1 MNDQPPAHEQ
11 SATRE
16 ADLLV
21 AYRHDAHKLN
31 GRSHA
36 AAVDQIAGVR
46 VNQSVPYGADRD
58 AAALSRPSGEPT
70 TTVDSHTSPY
80 RLSLVDGES
89 RNPRP
94 DVTRTDI
101 EHAIRELLSE
111 TDPEDAHHAWLTSDL
126 AARFNEAVSY
136 PYTSLKYHTLLVVAL
151 LDNYRDGHA
160 FSDLRLVVDDAET
173 IVPHR
178 TVFAGDRFALRITAT
193 EPNQPFTG
201 LGDQPRRSWAS
212 IWTQLPTHPIDTDH
226 ATEDRILDANL
237 RRIRSWSTALQYIEE
252 YGAVFDS

>member
-1 MNDQPPAHEQ
+1 MSEQPPAHEQ

-16 ADLLV
+16 EELLV

-94 DVTRTDI
+94 HVTQADI
-101 EHAIRELLSE
+101 ESAIRELLSE
-111 TDPEDAHHAWLTSDL
+111 TDPEAAHYAWLTSDL
-126 AARFNEAVSY
+126 AALFNEAVSY
-136 PYTSLKYHTLLVVAL
+136 PYTSLKYHTLLVAAF

-178 TVFAGDRFALRITAT
+178 TVFAGDQFTLRITAV
-193 EPNQPFTG
+193 EASQPSTG
-201 LGDQPRRSWAS
+201 LGDKPRRSWAS

-226 ATEDRILDANL
+226 TTEDRILDANL

-252 YGAVFDS
+252 YGAVVNP

>member
-1 MNDQPPAHEQ
+1 MSEQPPAHEQ

-16 ADLLV
+16 EELLV

-36 AAVDQIAGVR
+36 AAIDQIAGVR
-46 VNQSVPYGADRD
+46 VNQSVPYRADGD

-94 DVTRTDI
+94 DVTKTSI
-101 EHAIRELLSE
+101 EDAVRELLSE
-111 TDPEDAHHAWLTSDL
+111 TDPEAAHHAWLTSEI
-126 AARFNEAVSY
+126 AAWFNEAVSY
-136 PYTSLKYHTLLVVAL
+136 PYTSLKYHTLLVAAL
-151 LDNYRDGHA
+151 LDNYRADHL
-160 FSDLRLVVDDAET
+160 FSDLRLVVGDAEM
-173 IVPHR
+173 IVSHR
-178 TVFAGDRFALRITAT
+178 TVFAGDRFTLRITVAET
-193 EPNQPFTG
+193 NQPSTG
-201 LGDQPRRSWAS
+201 LGNRSRRSWAS
-212 IWTQLPTHPIDTDH
+212 IWSQLPTHPIDMDH
-226 ATEDRILDANL
+226 ATDDRILDANL

-252 YGAVFDS
+252 YEAVVDP